1 MIEKRVTYDWNEIFT
16 ALNSIRDEIRE
27 NAPYKVIQVER
38 AEADDIMGTIC
49 TEHGQQLG
57 GEPILILSGDKDFQQ
72 LQTYSNVE
80 QYSPILKKVHQ
91 V

>member
-1 MIEKRVTYDWNEIFT
+1 M
-16 ALNSIRDEIRE
+16 
-27 NAPYKVIQVER
+27 PYKVIQVER
-38 AEADDIMGTIC
+38 AEADDIIGTIC

-80 QYSPILKKVHQ
+80 Q
-91 V
+91 